1 MVSEESIGKL
11 EFCNSYSLSGERKTK
26 LKNMLGA
33 MRQETNEI
41 VEKILRNRVKEEN
54 EKPGP
59 LPAFRK
65 KRGR

>member
-1 MVSEESIGKL
+1 
-11 EFCNSYSLSGERKTK
+11 
-26 LKNMLGA
+26 MLGA